1 MAGLHPMA
9 AVATAAFVMA
19 AFSLTF
25 AAGCSKPDEYAAVRG
40 QVLYNNEPLGQGV
53 VMFQPAAGPPARGT
67 IQSDGTFELETVD
80 RGAGARIGTNRVR
93 NSARELP
100 KNYDTEVGLGKTLI
114 PLRYN
119 DIATSGLT
127 AEVQGDS
134 NEPFV
139 FHLKD

>member
-1 MAGLHPMA
+1 MA
-9 AVATAAFVMA
+9 ALLMA
-19 AFSLTF
+19 LV
-25 AAGCSKPDEYAAVRG
+25 AGCSKPDEYAAVRG
-40 QVLYNNEPLGQGV
+40 QVFYNDKPLDQGV

-93 NSARELP
+93 ISARELP
-100 KNYDTEVGLGKTLI
+100 KNYDTEIGLGETLI

-127 AEVQGDS
+127 AEVKGDS

>member
-1 MAGLHPMA
+1 MAGTPHLKVLVT
-9 AVATAAFVMA
+9 AV
-19 AFSLTF
+19 SLVVLV
-25 AAGCSKPDEYAAVRG
+25 AGCSKTDEYAAVRG
-40 QVLYNNEPLGQGV
+40 QVFYNDQPLGQGV

-93 NSARELP
+93 ISARELP
-100 KNYDTEVGLGKTLI
+100 KNYDTEIGLGKTLI

-127 AEVQGDS
+127 AEVKGDS